1 MTSQRSDT
9 PHAPHDG
16 PPGKEPLP
24 QAAPA
29 AAAAVTA
36 VQAAPAPLTIW
47 QSWFVQNVLPF
58 LTSLAL
64 HIAVI
69 TLAWL
74 AAKAVQVV
82 ISNPVRE
89 QIIIPDAEMVAD
101 GPPGGIPHPGLG
113 GDPTRDAA
121 QNLYPDVPK
130 DSKGIAEKPGLTTLP
145 EMMGGAGDAEGPV
158 IIGIGPGG
166 LGGGGAGV
174 GSGKAGGGEL
184 APFGIPGGGGG
195 IGIKSRFLGTG
206 GNARRV
212 VFVCDASGSMLS
224 VFDDLRRQLRS
235 SIEKLRPN
243 QSFNVM
249 FFKEQTVAAV
259 DRNVLVMATA
269 DNKRKAFDFLDKMYV
284 SSSTNPLPALELA
297 FSQKPELIYLLTD
310 GDFQG
315 PGNEAVVRFCQQ
327 RTADGKTKINTIA
340 FIPKD
345 SQGIPLEKE
354 FVKALETIARDSGG
368 VFRHVNE
375 EQMAGHE

>member
-9 PHAPHDG
+9 PHAPHNE

-29 AAAAVTA
+29 AAAVH
-36 VQAAPAPLTIW
+36 AAPAPLTIW

-130 DSKGIAEKPGLTTLP
+130 DSKGIAEKPGLTSLP

-174 GSGKAGGGEL
+174 GSGKAGGG
-184 APFGIPGGGGG
+184 
-195 IGIKSRFLGTG
+195 
-206 GNARRV
+206 NARRV

-235 SIEKLRPN
+235 SVEKLRPN

-284 SSSTNPLPALELA
+284 SSSTNPIPALELA
-297 FSQKPELIYLLTD
+297 FSQKPELLYLLTD

-375 EQMAGHE
+375 EQMAGRE